1 VLESAASRE
10 ALLTLYRDH
19 HGWLHGW
26 IRRKLGCSDRAADLA
41 QDTFCR
47 LLERD
52 ASVELRSPRSFLAT
66 VARRLLIDD
75 SRRRELELA
84 YLECYAELHGDTNA
98 LTPERIAEAAQLLD
112 GILRV
117 LTLLPASVREAF
129 LLRRCEGLTH
139 EQVATRMGS
148 SVRTVKRHIAQA
160 YRRCYEL
167 GFS

>member
-1 VLESAASRE
+1 MLESAASRE

-19 HGWLHGW
+19 HNWLHGW
-26 IRRKLGCSDRAADLA
+26 IRRKLGCSQRAADLA

-52 ASVELRSPRSFLAT
+52 APVELRTPRSFLAT

-84 YLECYAELHGDTNA
+84 YLDCYAELHGNTNA
-98 LTPERIAEAAQLLD
+98 LTPERIAEAAQVLD
-112 GILRV
+112 GILR
-117 LTLLPASVREAF
+117 LLGALPAGMREAF

-139 EQVATRMGS
+139 EQVARRMGT

-160 YRRCYEL
+160 YQRCYEL